1 MERWN
6 DSINSPLSTSL
17 LAATGS
23 GTFLKVNMRI
33 HCVTWKKLLNRKAR
47 IYWHSALFYIP
58 PILSAL
64 TVFLLF
70 KHVLNVNCDLFLH
83 ISSQGIG
90 VFCVS
95 GPCVIEMSTEWT
107 TLQAKPENSLN
118 SLLSSVEMPSEYL
131 SDLPRTWQ
139 MYRWA
144 TETESNAE
152 FHTAWT
158 GKKGKANI
166 FKDCASKETVFWVNM
181 REKNRGRDGELL
193 EREEFLIFCL
203 KKEK

>member
-1 MERWN
+1 
-6 DSINSPLSTSL
+6 
-17 LAATGS
+17 
-23 GTFLKVNMRI
+23 MRI

-47 IYWHSALFYIP
+47 IYWRSALFCIP

-70 KHVLNVNCDLFLH
+70 KRAQRKLWSLPSHQFSRNWSF
-83 ISSQGIG
+83 
-90 VFCVS
+90 FCVS

-118 SLLSSVEMPSEYL
+118 SVLSSVEMPSEYL

-203 KKEK
+203 KTEKKLR